1 MSRSWRRG
9 KWLSCMEKLR
19 ARGRPV
25 NQKGLIPLVNSLLT
39 DTPCHGILPV
49 PAGQISRKP
58 KGRLS
63 ALRTVACN
71 HSAHDQVFI
80 NQIIKAHSM
89 KRFVVNVTPLITPH
103 VFCGFARDSC
113 SATRFLRLCTRFLL
127 RHTFFAAWHEV
138 PAPPHVFC
146 GLHEVPAPE
155 EQHVYSPR
163 FLMYTAPL
171 GAACNFA
178 REILHRLRSRLAKVF
193 IINSREDK
201 R

>member
-103 VFCGFARDSC
+103 VFCGLARGSC
-113 SATRFLRLCTRFLL
+113 SATRFLRLGTRFLL
-127 RHTFFAAWHEV
+127 RHTFFAAW
-138 PAPPHVFC
+138 
-146 GLHEVPAPE
+146 HEVPAPE

>member
-103 VFCGFARDSC
+103 VF
-113 SATRFLRLCTRFLL
+113 
-127 RHTFFAAWHEV
+127 AALHEV
-138 PAPPHVFC
+138 PAPPHVFCGLHEVPAPPHVFCGFARGSCSATRFC

-171 GAACNFA
+171 GAACN
-178 REILHRLRSRLAKVF
+178 
-193 IINSREDK
+193 
-201 R
+201 

>member
-103 VFCGFARDSC
+103 VFCGFARGSC

-127 RHTFFAAWHEV
+127 RHTFLRLCTRF
-138 PAPPHVFC
+138 PAPPHVFYRFARGSC
-146 GLHEVPAPE
+146 SAT
-155 EQHVYSPR
+155 R
-163 FLMYTAPL
+163 FLPLCTRFLLRRSNMFIAPD
-171 GAACNFA
+171 
-178 REILHRLRSRLAKVF
+178 S
-193 IINSREDK
+193 
-201 R
+201 

>member
-127 RHTFFAAWHEV
+127 RHTFLRLARGSCSAT
-138 PAPPHVFC
+138 
-146 GLHEVPAPE
+146 
-155 EQHVYSPR
+155 R
-163 FLMYTAPL
+163 FLRLCTRFLLRRSNMFIAPD
-171 GAACNFA
+171 
-178 REILHRLRSRLAKVF
+178 S
-193 IINSREDK
+193 
-201 R
+201 